1 MRKLLIIGA
10 GGHGAV
16 VANVADEMDVFTEI
30 AFLDDGEILQC
41 LRFPVIGKTQDIS
54 QYVHEYEFFVA
65 IGNGVT
71 RKKVMENIQA
81 LGGKIATLV
90 HPKAVIAKGVTL
102 GEGTVVMAGTVIE
115 PRAQVGKGCIVNTSS
130 SLNHDVVLGDFVH
143 VAVGAHLAGTVKVG
157 DICWIGIGA
166 VIKNN
171 VNVCSQAFIG
181 AGCVV
186 IKDINEVGTYVG
198 VPARRITKND

>member
-16 VANVADEMDVFTEI
+16 VANVADEMEVFTEI
-30 AFLDDGEILQC
+30 AFLDDGGILQC

-54 QYVHEYEFFVA
+54 QYVQEYEFFVA

-81 LGGKIATLV
+81 LGGTIATLI

-102 GEGTVVMAGTVIE
+102 GEGTVVMAGAVIE

-198 VPARRITKND
+198 VPAKRITKND

>member
-16 VANVADEMDVFTEI
+16 VANVADEMEVFTEI

-54 QYVHEYEFFVA
+54 QYVQEYEFFVA

-81 LGGKIATLV
+81 LGGTIATLI

-102 GEGTVVMAGTVIE
+102 GEGTVVMAGAVIE

>member
-16 VANVADEMDVFTEI
+16 VANVADEMEVFTEI

-54 QYVHEYEFFVA
+54 QYVQEYEFFVA

-81 LGGKIATLV
+81 LGGTIATLI

-102 GEGTVVMAGTVIE
+102 GEGTVVMAGAVIE

-157 DICWIGIGA
+157 DICWIGLGS

>member
-16 VANVADEMDVFTEI
+16 VANVADEMEVFTEI

-54 QYVHEYEFFVA
+54 QYVQEYEFFVA

-81 LGGKIATLV
+81 LGGTIATLI
-90 HPKAVIAKGVTL
+90 HPKAVIAKGVTF
-102 GEGTVVMAGTVIE
+102 GEGTVVMAGAVIE
-115 PRAQVGKGCIVNTSS
+115 PRAQVGKGCIVNTLA
-130 SLNHDVVLGDFVH
+130 SLNHDSKMGDYTHISAGVVIGAIVTLGEHVFV
-143 VAVGAHLAGTVKVG
+143 
-157 DICWIGIGA
+157 GIGA
-166 VIKNN
+166 IVISN

-198 VPARRITKND
+198 VPAKRITKND